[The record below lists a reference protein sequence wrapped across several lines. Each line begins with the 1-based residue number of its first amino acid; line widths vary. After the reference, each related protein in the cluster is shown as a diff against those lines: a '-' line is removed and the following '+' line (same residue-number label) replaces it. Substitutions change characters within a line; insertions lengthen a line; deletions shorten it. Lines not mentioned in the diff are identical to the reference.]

1 MGDVAAA
8 VDVSVCLYVCVSVRV
23 CVSVCRCVPVRVVVT
38 AGERRHCARGVALPA
53 RTNPAGA
60 QEAAALQMTSF
71 LLWGCNFQK
80 FGGVDFKCCCHLE
93 SLKYPTP
100 HVPNPL
106 INPTPSFPPP
116 RGVAS
121 GPAPGPESLDFPT
134 PWLSRPL
141 AGPGT
146 GTPREGAGTSR
157 GVEHIGGG
165 VF

>member
-1 MGDVAAA
+1 VGDVAAA

-106 INPTPSFPPP
+106 INPTPSFPPRRGGRLRPRAGARVFRFPHPLVVPSPCGSRHRDPP
-116 RGVAS
+116 RGS
-121 GPAPGPESLDFPT
+121 PPAPRRGPSL
-134 PWLSRPL
+134 
-141 AGPGT
+141 
-146 GTPREGAGTSR
+146 
-157 GVEHIGGG
+157 
-165 VF
+165 